1 MLTLNLF
8 ERSSQPKVSC
18 LISEQLLNCLKYSVA
33 ISVNAFCE
41 CGIVKNFDLSGLKFY
56 EYFMFTIWP
65 GARHGLKETTPSI
78 AICEFEV
85 KYLNPT

>member
-1 MLTLNLF
+1 M
-8 ERSSQPKVSC
+8 
-18 LISEQLLNCLKYSVA
+18 
-33 ISVNAFCE
+33 NAFCE
-41 CGIVKNFDLSGLKFY
+41 FGIVKNFDLSGLKFY